1 MHARPYYWVNRID
14 MIEIEKLRKADIF
27 SGTAIFCL
35 GLFSVYQAFQMPMKD
50 SYAGVQNVWY
60 VSPAL
65 FPLLIGSTLAL
76 LGILLIRTALKT
88 VGLRGVKEVLN
99 YLSSSDFRD
108 FLKQT
113 VTVRFYGIVIT
124 LLIFVYIL
132 VPHIDFFLAAIL
144 FLLIFF
150 FMFYCG
156 PNGILNRLIYQI
168 IGGAFLLGVVVFS
181 GLAEKLDTVV
191 PFSADLVVIVFI
203 LALMTHY
210 YRLVR
215 DDAALLSKYKLSL
228 LIGFAAPFTIGIIF
242 KYFLLVPMPHE
253 GLIVSLL
260 DAIWYAEIWS

>member
-1 MHARPYYWVNRID
+1 

-35 GLFSVYQAFQMPMKD
+35 GVFAVYQAFQMPMKD

-76 LGILLIRTALKT
+76 LGLLLIRTALKE
-88 VGLRGVKEVLN
+88 VGVPGVKAVFN
-99 YLSSSDFRD
+99 YLTSSAFTD
-108 FLKQT
+108 FLTQT
-113 VTVRFYGIVIT
+113 VTIRFYGIVIN
-124 LLIFVYIL
+124 LFVFVFLL

-144 FLLIFF
+144 FLLLFF

-156 PNGILNRLIYQI
+156 FDERLVGLIYQI
-168 IGGAFLLGVVVFS
+168 IGGAVLLTLFLIT
-181 GLAEKLDTVV
+181 GLADKVDTFAY
-191 PFSADLVVIVFI
+191 FSADILVIACI
-203 LALMTHY
+203 LLLIFQY
-210 YRLVR
+210 YRLVKETE
-215 DDAALLSKYKLSL
+215 LMPKFKLSL
-228 LIGFAAPFTIGIIF
+228 LIGLLAPFTIGIIF

-253 GLIVSLL
+253 GLVVSLL